1 MKETT
6 STRLL
11 VNVGYE
17 YAFIPTG
24 KLKGIA
30 LKEVG
35 VIVVDGVE
43 RSVFKAETFAES
55 QKLDILFDS
64 EDVKTFIE
72 FNSN

>member
-17 YAFIPTG
+17 YAFISKD
-24 KLKGIA
+24 KLRGVA

-55 QKLDILFDS
+55 QKLDVLFDS
-64 EDVKTFIE
+64 EDVKTFRI
-72 FNSN
+72 

>member
-17 YAFIPTG
+17 YAFIPTD
-24 KLKGIA
+24 KLQGIS
-30 LKEVG
+30 LKEAG
-35 VIVVDGVE
+35 KIIVDGVE

-55 QKLDILFDS
+55 QKLDALFDS
-64 EDVKTFIE
+64 EDIKTFRIQ
-72 FNSN
+72 